1 MHALR
6 YFVTEALISCWR
18 SRRATLLSVFT
29 IATALFVL
37 GVVLLVTS
45 NLDRATVAWRAAAEM
60 SVYLRHAITPDEQS
74 AVERLVTASPL
85 VATREYVSRDEARRR
100 FQQLFPDLALAS
112 SDLPDNPF
120 PASFE
125 VRLRAATAAADAVE
139 ALVRQ
144 IEREPGV
151 ADVQYDRRWL
161 DRLASVTAGVRW
173 VGVILALVL
182 GAAAA
187 LTVASVVRLALYARR
202 DEIEIMQLVGAPLS
216 HIRGPFVCEGV
227 LHGGA
232 GSLLALVVLAAGFGV
247 AGLRYGPAVAGM
259 LGGLRVQFLPV
270 SLWILLVTGGMAVG
284 CVGGWVAAR
293 GVR

>member
-1 MHALR
+1 M
-6 YFVTEALISCWR
+6 
-18 SRRATLLSVFT
+18 
-29 IATALFVL
+29 
-37 GVVLLVTS
+37 
-45 NLDRATVAWRAAAEM
+45 
-60 SVYLRHAITPDEQS
+60 
-74 AVERLVTASPL
+74 
-85 VATREYVSRDEARRR
+85 
-100 FQQLFPDLALAS
+100 
-112 SDLPDNPF
+112 
-120 PASFE
+120 
-125 VRLRAATAAADAVE
+125 RLRAATAAADAVE

-173 VGVILALVL
+173 VGMILALVL

-187 LTVASVVRLALYARR
+187 LTVANVVRLALYARR

-216 HIRGPFVCEGV
+216 HIRGPFVAEGI

-232 GSLLALVVLAAGFGV
+232 GSLLALRRAGR
-247 AGLRYGPAVAGM
+247 GLRCRRAAVRPGSSPACSAACASSSCRCPCG
-259 LGGLRVQFLPV
+259 
-270 SLWILLVTGGMAVG
+270 ILLVTGGMAVG